1 MRYVDVLPEFRGL
14 FDLLLKLSKHA
25 DLPKKR
31 HEDVIPHLISARA
44 DINQTDPD
52 YEWTPLHYAAAQ
64 GRAQLVR
71 FLLKSKSD
79 LNKLT
84 KMGSTAMMLATKKQQ
99 KNVMPE
105 LRAGEFRLFVQNQL

>member
-1 MRYVDVLPEFRGL
+1 MLICQ
-14 FDLLLKLSKHA
+14 
-25 DLPKKR
+25 KK
-31 HEDVIPHLISARA
+31 HEDVIPHLISARS

-79 LNKLT
+79 LKRLT
-84 KMGSTAMMLATKKQQ
+84 KMGSTAMMIATKNQQ